1 MLIYIAVWNLLVFLL
16 YGADKL
22 VAIKGGRRVPEA
34 WLIIT
39 SIIAGGVGGA
49 IGMIV
54 FHHKISK
61 WKFRI
66 IIPLALIGTIGI
78 IIHFFNI

>member
-1 MLIYIAVWNLLVFLL
+1 MFLL
-16 YGADKL
+16 YGFDKL
-22 VAIKGGRRVPEA
+22 MAKGRKKRVPEA
-34 WLIIT
+34 WLIMT
-39 SIIAGGVGGA
+39 SVLAGGVGGA

-66 IIPLALIGTIGI
+66 IIPLALIGTLGI
-78 IIHFFNI
+78 ILHFFNI

>member
-1 MLIYIAVWNLLVFLL
+1 MIYIATWNALVFLL
-16 YGADKL
+16 YGFDKL
-22 VAIKGGRRVPEA
+22 MAVKGRRRVSEFTLVLTA
-34 WLIIT
+34 V
-39 SIIAGGVGGA
+39 IAGGVGGA

-66 IIPLALIGTIGI
+66 IIPLALIATVGI
-78 IIHFFNI
+78 TLHFFNI